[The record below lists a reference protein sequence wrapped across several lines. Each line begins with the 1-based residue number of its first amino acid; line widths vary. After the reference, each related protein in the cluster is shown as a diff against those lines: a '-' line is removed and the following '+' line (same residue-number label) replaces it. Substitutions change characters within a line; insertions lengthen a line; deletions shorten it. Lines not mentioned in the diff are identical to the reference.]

1 MTIMEMLKQGNVQN
15 LLIMGGLFILM
26 VIMLF
31 RIGSGVAARYQEK
44 DAAASESVMQKK
56 NNEAEVIA
64 AIGAA
69 VKKYRQ
75 K

>member
-1 MTIMEMLKQGNVQN
+1 MTIMEMLQQGNVQN

-26 VIMLF
+26 IVMLL
-31 RIGSGVAARYQEK
+31 RIGSGVAAKYQEK
-44 DAAASESVMQKK
+44 ETAAPDSVIQKK
-56 NNEAEVIA
+56 KDDTEVTA

-69 VKKYRQ
+69 IKKYRQ